1 MLKDVCVS
9 ELTGR
14 GKKCFKSRRAAERA
28 ARNSP
33 IKLYTYNCRYCQAWH
48 HTHQPQKFK
57 TVAPPSLKTLRRWID
72 NQTKVLA
79 ACERRVQKAEQR
91 LAAEKDRAQQREAAA
106 RAEHAIELE
115 HIRKMTER
123 LTWR

>member
-1 MLKDVCVS
+1 MLDDVCTNQ
-9 ELTGR
+9 LTGR
-14 GKKCFKSRRAAERA
+14 GKKCFKTRRAAERA
-28 ARNSP
+28 ARNSLT
-33 IKLYTYNCRYCQAWH
+33 KLYAYACRYCGGWH

-115 HIRKMTER
+115 AIRKMTER
-123 LTWR
+123 LQWR